1 MPTAGWDTFRVMS
14 SEHTEPTGKPGR
26 YERSAGGLVIS
37 LVVTVVGI
45 GALLYFMG
53 IFRPDFETKPTA
65 IDYLE
70 TVEAMQSA
78 DLAPVYPEDLP
89 EGWIATSVTV
99 PTEKDPYFMVGMLND
114 DDEFVAVRQEDASFG
129 ALLAGSVDE
138 ETQPAD
144 GYTVPDAVRRPVA
157 RAWEGYTDD
166 GGDTAYLAEVGD
178 QSVMVFGSAPPEDL
192 HTVIDALTTSRIR

>member
-1 MPTAGWDTFRVMS
+1 MS
-14 SEHTEPTGKPGR
+14 SEQAEPTGAPGR
-26 YERSAGGLVIS
+26 YQRSAGGLVVS

-65 IDYLE
+65 VDYLD
-70 TVEAMQSA
+70 TVEALQLS
-78 DLAPVYPEDLP
+78 DQTPVYPARMP

-99 PTEKDPYFMVGMLND
+99 PTEKDPFFMVGMLNE

-138 ETQPAD
+138 ETEPAD
-144 GYTVPDAVRRPVA
+144 GYTVPDSVRRPVA
-157 RAWEGYTDD
+157 RDWEGYTDG
-166 GGDTAYLAEVGD
+166 GGDTAFLAEVGD
-178 QSVMVFGSAPPEDL
+178 QSVMVFGSAPAADL
-192 HTVIDALTTSRIR
+192 HAVIDALTQAKLPS

>member
-1 MPTAGWDTFRVMS
+1 MS
-14 SEHTEPTGKPGR
+14 TEQAPPTGKPGR
-26 YERSAGGLVIS
+26 YQRSAAGLVVS
-37 LVVTVVGI
+37 LVVTVVAI

-65 IDYLE
+65 VDYLD
-70 TVEAMQSA
+70 TVEALQLS
-78 DLAPVYPEDLP
+78 DQHPVYPATLP

-114 DDEFVAVRQEDASFG
+114 DDEFVAVRQEDTSFG
-129 ALLAGSVDE
+129 AMLAGSVDE

-144 GYTVPDAVRRPVA
+144 GYAVPDSVRRPVA
-157 RAWEGYTDD
+157 RDWKGYTDD

-178 QSVMVFGSAPPEDL
+178 QSVMVFGSAPVADL
-192 HTVIDALTTSRIR
+192 HAVIDALTTDKVR

>member
-1 MPTAGWDTFRVMS
+1 MS
-14 SEHTEPTGKPGR
+14 SEQTEATGKPGR
-26 YERSAGGLVIS
+26 YQRSAGGLVVS
-37 LVVTVVGI
+37 LVVTVIGI
-45 GALLYFMG
+45 GALLWFMG

-65 IDYLE
+65 VDYLE

-78 DLAPVYPEDLP
+78 DLAPVYPVGLP

-99 PTEKDPYFMVGMLND
+99 PTEKDPFFMVGMLTD

-144 GYTVPDAVRRPVA
+144 GYTVPDSVRRPVA
-157 RAWEGYTDD
+157 REWEGHTDD

-178 QSVMVFGSAPPEDL
+178 QSVMVFGSASLADL
-192 HTVIDALTTSRIR
+192 HAIIDALTTEAID